1 MSPRTKKQLSKLKAQ
16 RREQIIKESL
26 QLFADKGYFNTSI
39 SDIATKLKIAKG
51 LLYNYFSSK
60 EALLNEVLVFSLM
73 EAAKMNIPEDEL
85 KNLSPDLIFKKVIDG
100 YFEMLK
106 EKKELWRLIT
116 SLAIHVSSIPSVH
129 ETILSVY
136 EGLIGQLEE
145 LFVMLNYENPKKEA
159 IKLGALMD
167 GIGIQYL
174 IFGEDYPL
182 EQIKENII
190 TGYIKHL

>member
-1 MSPRTKKQLSKLKAQ
+1 MR
-16 RREQIIKESL
+16 
-26 QLFADKGYFNTSI
+26 FA
-39 SDIATKLKIAKG
+39 
-51 LLYNYFSSK
+51 
-60 EALLNEVLVFSLM
+60 
-73 EAAKMNIPEDEL
+73 
-85 KNLSPDLIFKKVIDG
+85 IDG